1 MKTDVLRGTRYWMLS
16 LIAALVVL
24 VLLGIHMAMM
34 HLDGLLV
41 SVVPAWAAPLRWMST
56 LARARSLVF
65 SAGYLLLLTTALY
78 HGFYG
83 LRTLLLE
90 LDRGPA
96 WERGI
101 TVACWLV
108 GGALWVSG
116 SVTTLILLVSTG
128 GSA

>member
-1 MKTDVLRGTRYWMLS
+1 MKTDAMRGTRLWMLS
-16 LIAALVVL
+16 IGAALVVL

-34 HLDGLLV
+34 HLDGLLA
-41 SVVPAWAAPLRWMST
+41 SVVPAWAAPLRWPPT
-56 LARARSLVF
+56 LARARSLAF

-108 GGALWVSG
+108 GGALWAFG
-116 SVTTLILLVSTG
+116 SVTTIVLLLTTG
-128 GSA
+128 GRG